1 MATVVT
7 RAAKGSPLTNTELD
21 SNFSNLNTELGQKLH
36 AANNLSDLPSA
47 LSARANLGLGT
58 VENKSSATI
67 RSEITS
73 ANVTAAL
80 GFTPYN
86 NTNPS
91 GYLSSI
97 TSAQVTAALGYTP
110 PQPNGTGASGTW
122 GINIT
127 GRGYPY
133 RSDGTGINFNWS
145 GQSGQPSWLWGSNDG
160 VNMYVYNPSNFS
172 VNYAVTAGSAS
183 YASSAAYA
191 SSAGNGGVSSVN
203 GMTGAVTVAAG
214 GAGAFVAFGSTGG
227 Y

>member
-21 SNFSNLNTELGQKLH
+21 GNFANLNTELGQKLH

-47 LSARANLGLGT
+47 LSARANLGLGAL
-58 VENKSSATI
+58 ENKSSATI

-97 TSAQVTAALGYTP
+97 TSAQVTAA
-110 PQPNGTGASGTW
+110 
-122 GINIT
+122 
-127 GRGYPY
+127 
-133 RSDGTGINFNWS
+133 
-145 GQSGQPSWLWGSNDG
+145 
-160 VNMYVYNPSNFS
+160 
-172 VNYAVTAGSAS
+172 
-183 YASSAAYA
+183 
-191 SSAGNGGVSSVN
+191 
-203 GMTGAVTVAAG
+203 
-214 GAGAFVAFGSTGG
+214 
-227 Y
+227 